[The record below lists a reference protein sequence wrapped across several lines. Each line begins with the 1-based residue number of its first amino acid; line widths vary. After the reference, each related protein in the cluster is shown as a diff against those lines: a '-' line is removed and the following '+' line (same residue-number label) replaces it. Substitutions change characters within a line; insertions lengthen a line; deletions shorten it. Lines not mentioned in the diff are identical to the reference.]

1 MCFLNEKAERSES
14 FPSFSSKGSKVGQ
27 KCATAC
33 YIHGY
38 FEKEHLYQQRMC
50 QMSALLLSADH
61 TFKVSSNIGFW
72 CDGKWIQLSDSL
84 FIVMNKIGVVLSW
97 KLCKGTGFYNV
108 QDLLISL
115 KERLNNQGCLI
126 SYFYVDNC
134 CQWRQK
140 LNSVF
145 DGVPVKLDPFRAIKR
160 VTSKIPK
167 KRGNSPFQRLCT
179 NGTTL

>member
-14 FPSFSSKGSKVGQ
+14 FPSFSSKASKVGQ

-33 YIHGY
+33 YIHRY

-145 DGVPVKLDPFRAIKR
+145 DGVPGKLDPFRAIKR